1 MKLGFDVPDPVLQ
14 EVVASKPGV
23 IEYILNHFKKKV
35 YIHTYMY
42 TVYLIMQFFKLITR
56 ILLFYLHR

>member
-35 YIHTYMY
+35 HSYVYSVLHIQCSYILHFM
-42 TVYLIMQFFKLITR
+42 MQKFLKLM
-56 ILLFYLHR
+56 H